1 MKKAIGILILGL
13 LFCGNAYAF
22 LITIGTEKL
31 PIITVPPGAQ
41 CELKNNK
48 NALSVVT
55 PGEVIVKRS
64 KQPLTITCI
73 KDGYKKFNKFFALKD
88 PKEALSDVSYETVAL
103 ISDFA
108 RGDVF
113 GIFLDGTS
121 MALALG
127 VNKFG
132 TYATNKKNGK
142 GFIYIKLF
150 TGLDPDF
157 IEDDQ

>member
-1 MKKAIGILILGL
+1 MVLGL

-22 LITIGTEKL
+22 LMKSGKEGL

-48 NALSVVT
+48 GALSVVT

-88 PKEALSDVSYETVAL
+88 PKES
-103 ISDFA
+103 
-108 RGDVF
+108 
-113 GIFLDGTS
+113 
-121 MALALG
+121 
-127 VNKFG
+127 
-132 TYATNKKNGK
+132 
-142 GFIYIKLF
+142 KLEKVV
-150 TGLDPDF
+150 
-157 IEDDQ
+157 IAKRICN